1 MKQMTQITSILFLL
15 AFVLFSTILHAQ
27 PVRLSEKDVN
37 QQKLLIDANREKMLG
52 NYDAAVALLKEI
64 LKEEGTD
71 GTAAFELARIYEAT
85 GDEQQAV
92 EYAEKAIELD
102 DQNIWFQRFL
112 ADLFQKL
119 NNNER
124 AAAVFE
130 KIVVLEPE
138 DDFNYYRWAYF
149 LVRAGDIKQA
159 LKVYDQL
166 EERSGL
172 NEELIRRKHSLY
184 MGIGENKK
192 AADELQR
199 LINTFP
205 RNVDYRYYLADFYE
219 QIDEP
224 KKAQSVYKDI
234 LQIAPDEAKAKL
246 ALSGSATSDEAQ
258 YLATLKPVFLQ
269 QEVNIDL
276 KIGKIMPFIMTVAD
290 TQDPSL
296 ANATLELSTILEN
309 VHPSDA
315 KGFAASADLLYHS
328 GRAPEALEKYKKAIA
343 LDDTVY
349 ALWEQSM
356 RIQDEQATYS
366 ALKTFSEE
374 AMDFFPNQPTACFYH
389 AKSLYQLGNSD
400 RAVSLLKQGVLMS
413 GSNLPLKTDIL
424 CLLGLVYN
432 DLEKNAEVDAIF
444 SDIRQNQT
452 DNPFVNSTYAY
463 ILASRGQQLGEA
475 QKMAAQSAKD
485 LPDQLLP
492 LQALAMVAYQQK
504 QYNDAKIQLDKAL
517 ALDMGQPPVLLEQY
531 GDVLFE
537 LNDLSNALKYWKLAK
552 QTGRS
557 TKALSKKITA
567 NSN

>member
-1 MKQMTQITSILFLL
+1 MISI
-15 AFVLFSTILHAQ
+15 I
-27 PVRLSEKDVN
+27 
-37 QQKLLIDANREKMLG
+37 
-52 NYDAAVALLKEI
+52 
-64 LKEEGTD
+64 
-71 GTAAFELARIYEAT
+71 
-85 GDEQQAV
+85 
-92 EYAEKAIELD
+92 
-102 DQNIWFQRFL
+102 
-112 ADLFQKL
+112 
-119 NNNER
+119 
-124 AAAVFE
+124 
-130 KIVVLEPE
+130 IVG
-138 DDFNYYRWAYF
+138 AYF

-349 ALWEQSM
+349 ALWG
-356 RIQDEQATYS
+356 AKHAYS
-366 ALKTFSEE
+366 
-374 AMDFFPNQPTACFYH
+374 
-389 AKSLYQLGNSD
+389 G
-400 RAVSLLKQGVLMS
+400 
-413 GSNLPLKTDIL
+413 
-424 CLLGLVYN
+424 
-432 DLEKNAEVDAIF
+432 
-444 SDIRQNQT
+444 
-452 DNPFVNSTYAY
+452 
-463 ILASRGQQLGEA
+463 
-475 QKMAAQSAKD
+475 
-485 LPDQLLP
+485 
-492 LQALAMVAYQQK
+492 
-504 QYNDAKIQLDKAL
+504 
-517 ALDMGQPPVLLEQY
+517 
-531 GDVLFE
+531 
-537 LNDLSNALKYWKLAK
+537 
-552 QTGRS
+552 
-557 TKALSKKITA
+557 
-567 NSN
+567 